1 MEVASPA
8 RLYAAAAGVFLLLLG
23 IAGFF
28 YSASFGAPGA
38 VEEAFGT
45 FRVNAWSNLLYVVT
59 GALGLLAAG
68 VSSRRYALA
77 AGTLFTVLAVWGFAI
92 DAGDAVLGFLP
103 AGSAD
108 DTLRLAIGLLGFAA
122 AAGTPRSESR
132 GSFQAREARKEP
144 RDSESRA
151 QAAG

>member
-8 RLYAAAAGVFLLLLG
+8 RLYTAAAGVLLLLLG
-23 IAGFF
+23 IVGFF

-38 VEEAFGT
+38 VEEALGT
-45 FRVNAWSNLLYVVT
+45 FRVNAWSNLLYLVS

-77 AGTLFTVLAVWGFAI
+77 AGTLFTILAVWGFAI
-92 DAGDAVLGFLP
+92 DAGQAVLGFLP
-103 AGSAD
+103 AGGAD
-108 DTLRLAIGLLGFAA
+108 NTLRLAVGLLGLAA
-122 AAGTPRSESR
+122 AAATPRSESR
-132 GSFQAREARKEP
+132 GSFRTRDVHKEP